1 MRIAAA
7 MSGGVDSSVAA
18 MVLRDEGHEV
28 FGLTAWLWRCDAPD
42 NARACCGSLEG
53 LRRARDAAEALG
65 LRHEVVDLSG
75 EFEREVVA
83 HTVTE
88 YAAGRTPNPCVVC
101 NARVRF
107 PYLVK
112 AARDLGAEAFA
123 TGHYAR
129 LEPRPG
135 ADAPD
140 GVRLLRGRDPGHD
153 QSYFLSM
160 VGPDELGFSRFPLG
174 GMLKEETRERAGA
187 ADHPAAERP
196 SSQDLCF
203 TGAREPGA
211 LVAARAPEAARPG
224 PVVDTSGRVLGEHRG
239 LAHYTIGQRK
249 GIGVTAGRPLF
260 VKELRP
266 ETNELVVTDDDGP
279 GGELGCARFKVGGL
293 TWLARPDASASEF
306 DTLVQ
311 IRYRSPATAA
321 RVRVEGERA
330 EVELANPARA
340 VAPGQCAVFYGDST
354 GGGGTDEVLGGG
366 WIARGAP
373 GPRSRD

>member
-18 MVLRDEGHEV
+18 MLLRDEGHAV

-75 EFEREVVA
+75 EFECEVVA
-83 HTVTE
+83 HTVSE

-107 PYLVK
+107 PCLAR
-112 AARDLGAEAFA
+112 AARDLGAEGLA
-123 TGHYAR
+123 TGHYGR
-129 LEPRPG
+129 LEARTG
-135 ADAPD
+135 DGDGERAD
-140 GVRLLRGRDPGHD
+140 VRLLRGRDPGHD
-153 QSYFLSM
+153 QSYFLFA
-160 VGPDELGFSRFPLG
+160 VEPGDLAFARFPLG
-174 GMLKEETRERAGA
+174 DMLKKETRARAAEA
-187 ADHPAAERP
+187 AHPAAERP

-203 TGAREPGA
+203 TGAREPGM

-224 PVVDTSGRVLGEHRG
+224 RVVDTRGRVLGRHRG
-239 LAHYTIGQRK
+239 LAHYTVGQRK
-249 GIGVTAGRPLF
+249 GIGVAAGRPLF

-266 ETNELVVTDDDGP
+266 ETNELVVTDEDGP
-279 GGELGCARFKVGGL
+279 VGELGCARFEVEGL
-293 TWLARPDASASEF
+293 RWLSRPQADEF

-311 IRYRSPATAA
+311 IRYRSPAMPA
-321 RVRVEGERA
+321 RVRIDGDRA
-330 EVELANPARA
+330 SVELASPARA

-354 GGGGTDEVLGGG
+354 GGAGTDEVLGGG
-366 WIARGAP
+366 WIVRGAA
-373 GPRSRD
+373 GA